1 MTRVRFAWRAAAVT
15 LVLLIAAPRPAS
27 AHGSLKSSQPAAD
40 ARLKAAPL
48 ELRLNFTE
56 APELAFTRVT
66 LVGPD
71 GEAVAIAPL
80 QFALDSHRSVIAAVR
95 GALVAG
101 TYTVVWQMAGEDGH
115 VIRGRYS
122 FTIVPGA
129 AGVGVARGTSAGVGE
144 PGAEVTA
151 PGESAPPAAHHAA
164 ATLEGDGFGAG
175 SPPYVVIRWLQF
187 VGLLVLIGAVA
198 FRVFVLGFL
207 RREQGAAAPIMG
219 AASQRAA
226 RAALFATAAL
236 GVATLLRLVAQSY
249 AMHGAADALNIGLI
263 ATMLGHTVWGW
274 GWITQVVGVAVAASG
289 FVLARRGGA
298 GGWGIA
304 ALGALILAVTPALSG
319 HAVAAPRLRALAIL
333 ADGAHIIGASGWL
346 GSLLFVVVVG
356 IPAALALAESERGRA
371 VADLVNAFS
380 PTALVFAGLTAA
392 TGVFAAWLHLGTVP
406 ALWQTQYGRL
416 LLLKLA
422 ILSVVAGTGAYN
434 WLRVKP
440 ALGDIE
446 GAGRVRRSASVELA
460 VGVLV
465 LVVTA
470 ILVATPTAMDIAAMR
485 P

>member
-1 MTRVRFAWRAAAVT
+1 MTRVRSAWRAAAAT
-15 LVLLIAAPRPAS
+15 LVVLFAVPRS
-27 AHGSLKSSQPAAD
+27 AHAHGNLKSSQPAAD
-40 ARLKAAPL
+40 ARLMTAPR

-66 LVGPD
+66 LVGPG
-71 GEAVAIAPL
+71 GEAAAIDPL
-80 QFALDSHRSVIAAVR
+80 QFAADSHRSVIAVIR
-95 GALVAG
+95 GALSAG

-115 VIRGRYS
+115 VMRGRYAFS
-122 FTIVPGA
+122 IAPGA
-129 AGVGVARGTSAGVGE
+129 AGLGVAQGTSATPGE
-144 PGAEVTA
+144 AGGGVTA
-151 PGESAPPAAHHAA
+151 PGQSAPPAAHHGAA
-164 ATLEGDGFGAG
+164 ISEGEGFGAE
-175 SPPYVVIRWLQF
+175 SPLYVVIRWLQF
-187 VGLLVLIGAVA
+187 VGLLILIGGVA
-198 FRVFVLGFL
+198 FRLFVLGFL
-207 RREQGAAAPIMG
+207 RREQGAAAAILAP
-219 AASQRAA
+219 AERRAA
-226 RAALFATAAL
+226 RVALFATTLVAVAA
-236 GVATLLRLVAQSY
+236 LLRLVAQSY
-249 AMHGAADALNIGLI
+249 AMHGTADVLNVGFI

-289 FVLARRGGA
+289 FAMVRRGRTM
-298 GGWGIA
+298 GWGFA

-319 HAVAAPRLRALAIL
+319 HAVAAPRLTPLAIV

-356 IPAALALAESERGRA
+356 IPVALALAESERGRA

-406 ALWQTQYGRL
+406 ALWQTPYGRL

-440 ALGDIE
+440 ALGDVE
-446 GAGRVRRSASVELA
+446 GAVRVRRSASVELA